1 MHILGKQQRV
11 MTLPA
16 TAASFCEVQK
26 KATRMCKALML
37 ACMPSSYALAVSL
50 LSDLVMAAAL
60 EGLFP

>member
-1 MHILGKQQRV
+1 